1 MQQEINEKV
10 EPFDTFFEFNDK
22 INRYEKKVSYSKE
35 KKSLKGTFK
44 KIINAIVQNLLS
56 KQEL

>member
-35 KKSLKGTFK
+35 KKSLKGTFQ